1 MMTYRSSY
9 NPPDKTDYSNFA
21 FKKSEILDILKILN
35 SNFSFDEHLK
45 ENDPKS
51 YKDFFYS
58 YDVFNGFEVACLIS
72 GYDPNQLSINQTRNA
87 VWRNENPTFVQAL
100 GLVLSADKENGLFK
114 YDQDSYSSYEFDYT
128 ISNADLKTYLIF
140 KNIIISGFNDKEFTN
155 INDEDLVDNTKLK
168 NTIASLELD
177 VAIEKVNVR
186 ELNEE
191 IEKLKKQLQAK
202 DARIKELELLQVESN
217 SDLLSLIFD
226 ETTTERYAPDLVSS
240 IMLWEHT
247 YITSPK
253 DDSHSNKADTWLKH
267 NTGYDTAKKAGSASK
282 IREVTAPFIKW
293 STHRDKAYKK

>member
-1 MMTYRSSY
+1 MTYRSSY

-72 GYDPNQLSINQTRNA
+72 GYDPNQLSINQTRNV

-177 VAIEKVNVR
+177 VAIEKQEVEN
-186 ELNEE
+186 LNKE
-191 IEKLKKQLQAK
+191 IERLKAK
-202 DARIKELELLQVESN
+202 NLELENERLQFYQKENAINEVEINLTN
-217 SDLLSLIFD
+217 SDLLLISVLLRMLQNEIKVRGNKSQAKVLQRIEDEHRSIKGLSKSRTEKVLASANSLYKSLI
-226 ETTTERYAPDLVSS
+226 
-240 IMLWEHT
+240 
-247 YITSPK
+247 
-253 DDSHSNKADTWLKH
+253 N
-267 NTGYDTAKKAGSASK
+267 N
-282 IREVTAPFIKW
+282 
-293 STHRDKAYKK
+293 